1 MIKQLTVI
9 AIFFFAMIPTAK
21 AQFSDWQYS
30 GSMSVLTTPEGA
42 DLPATAAIEKFPL
55 LVRLDKD
62 FFDFKQAQP
71 YGEDLRLAVDGKALP
86 YQIEQWDAA
95 NGKASVW
102 VLMPTIQGNSRQKI
116 QVYWGNADAKS
127 DSNPKAVFNEANG
140 YASVWHM
147 SEPVVDDA
155 GGTNSKD
162 EGTTPSVGI
171 IGEARHLDCWSWS
184 LWRRQDYSLSV
195 WCRADDNGDL
205 VSRRADQW
213 HGAGL
218 GRREAAL
225 QSDVQFP

>member
-21 AQFSDWQYS
+21 AQFDAWQYS

-71 YGEDLRLAVDGKALP
+71 NGEDLRLAVDGKALH

-102 VLMPTIQGNSRQKI
+102 VLMPSIKGNSRQKI
-116 QVYWGNADAKS
+116 QVYWGNVDAKS
-127 DSNPKAVFNEANG
+127 ESNPNSMNEVLSSLTSMPDISLMVARNCT
-140 YASVWHM
+140 A
-147 SEPVVDDA
+147 
-155 GGTNSKD
+155 
-162 EGTTPSVGI
+162 I
-171 IGEARHLDCWSWS
+171 I
-184 LWRRQDYSLSV
+184 
-195 WCRADDNGDL
+195 
-205 VSRRADQW
+205 SRRAL
-213 HGAGL
+213 GAEEMEVGMAD
-218 GRREAAL
+218 RT
-225 QSDVQFP
+225 V